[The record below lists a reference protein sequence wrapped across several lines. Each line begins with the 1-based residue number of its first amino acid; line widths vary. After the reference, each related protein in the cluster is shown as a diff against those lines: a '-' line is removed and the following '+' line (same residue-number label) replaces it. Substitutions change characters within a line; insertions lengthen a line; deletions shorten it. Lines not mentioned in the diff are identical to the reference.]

1 MGQGKSRDA
10 VYVAPDPFGSQPIRK
25 TGSLTSLTLGKKGRK
40 GSTSSTLKRS
50 RSLRENKEMQE
61 QMLRERIEREAKE
74 LDKWVSER
82 PKKYRAEIVPRLE
95 DLAAVSVGKCLHAPA
110 DVEGLPI
117 TRELK
122 NAVEFRLSPSF
133 DQTIADEKVIFS
145 NGGRS
150 VQYTGKGYSTT
161 VMKTPF
167 GRGLRRAR
175 HAWIVHVDNS
185 RVQGW
190 IQIGAVNQ
198 ERKDQ
203 NCCTIWDGHPH
214 PFRAGEMARRNN
226 GNFHSGRNEL
236 EATMVQETIF
246 LGGFGL
252 GDTIS
257 MKADFDMKQLQWMKN
272 GEDYGGKI
280 SFDADVLHPSVSLD
294 SPGEAVTL
302 VYYTGPVA
310 I

>member
-1 MGQGKSRDA
+1 MGQARSRDV
-10 VYVAPDPFGSQPIRK
+10 VYAAPEMSSNQPVRK
-25 TGSLTSLTLGKKGRK
+25 AGSLTSLTLGKRGRK
-40 GSTSSTLKRS
+40 GSSSTLKRS
-50 RSLRENKEMQE
+50 RSLKDNREMQE
-61 QMLRERIEREAKE
+61 ELLRERIEQEAKE

-82 PKKYRAEIVPRLE
+82 QKKYREQVVPRLE
-95 DLAAVSVGKCLHAPA
+95 DLAAVKVAKSLQAPT
-110 DVEGLPI
+110 DVEGLPV

-122 NAVEFRLSPSF
+122 DAVEFRLSPSF
-133 DQTIADEKVIFS
+133 DQTIADEKVAFS
-145 NGGRS
+145 NRGRTIR
-150 VQYTGKGYSTT
+150 YTGKGYSTT
-161 VMKTPF
+161 AMQTPF
-167 GRGLRRAR
+167 GRGLRRSR

-190 IQIGAVNQ
+190 IQIGVVNQ
-198 ERKDQ
+198 QRKDE
-203 NCCTIWDGHPH
+203 NCRTKWDGHPH

-246 LGGFGL
+246 LGGFTT

-257 MKADFDMKQLQWMKN
+257 LKVDFDMKQLQWLKN
-272 GEDYGGKI
+272 GEDYGGRVP
-280 SFDADVLHPSVSLD
+280 FEEDVLHPSVSLD

-302 VYYTGPVA
+302 VYYTGPIA